1 MLRLSPCAQPCVFG
15 KQSPGPLRCGRLSPA
30 PLLPRL
36 RGDFAEFLDR
46 GSPARLGML
55 YQPTCVGIRYGRA
68 GAARAAFLGPGGA
81 RVRLMPSPLART
93 GTSRTRTVP
102 PPGRPRAAECAPA
115 RLGSVDPT
123 PVGYGLRPRL
133 RPRLTLGGRAFPRK
147 PRASGGVDSHHALAT
162 RASILAPARSTQ
174 PRRLRF
180 PARGTLP
187 YRWGPQAPSRRFGA
201 SLSPVNCRRAP
212 TRPVS
217 CYALFG
223 RVAASGPTSWL
234 SWKAHIL
241 CHSAMTWGPW
251 RAVWA
256 VPLSGAELSS
266 RVLTPGILA
275 RRRSEFG
282 SLRQAARPPRG
293 SGALPPPGTSRG

>member
-1 MLRLSPCAQPCVFG
+1 
-15 KQSPGPLRCGRLSPA
+15 
-30 PLLPRL
+30 
-36 RGDFAEFLDR
+36 
-46 GSPARLGML
+46 ML
-55 YQPTCVGIRYGRA
+55 YQPTCVGFGTGARDLPSGFSWAPPRPASPMRFAGWPGRVGGRA
-68 GAARAAFLGPGGA
+68 CL
-81 RVRLMPSPLART
+81 
-93 GTSRTRTVP
+93 P
-102 PPGRPRAAECAPA
+102 PPGRHRTGASRTRPGLVGAVPASVGSGRARRRNVCLPPLAY
-115 RLGSVDPT
+115 GS
-123 PVGYGLRPRL
+123 RPRL

-266 RVLTPGILA
+266 RVLTPRPWPACVRSSVPFGRL
-275 RRRSEFG
+275 RRPLG
-282 SLRQAARPPRG
+282 DPV
-293 SGALPPPGTSRG
+293 ALPPAGCPAGQP